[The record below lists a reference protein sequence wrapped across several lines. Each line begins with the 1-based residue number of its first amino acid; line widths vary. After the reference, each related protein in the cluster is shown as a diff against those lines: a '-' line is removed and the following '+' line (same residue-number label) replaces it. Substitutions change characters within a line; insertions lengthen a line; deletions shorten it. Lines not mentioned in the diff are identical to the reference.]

1 VKWYHLGLISLSSGS
16 NPALLPLN
24 TLTDRNIMAKKEYEV
39 RVRVTNLTKKEAM
52 ELYKYVLPI
61 LASSPGTIVWDG
73 E

>member
-1 VKWYHLGLISLSSGS
+1 
-16 NPALLPLN
+16 
-24 TLTDRNIMAKKEYEV
+24 MAKKEYEV